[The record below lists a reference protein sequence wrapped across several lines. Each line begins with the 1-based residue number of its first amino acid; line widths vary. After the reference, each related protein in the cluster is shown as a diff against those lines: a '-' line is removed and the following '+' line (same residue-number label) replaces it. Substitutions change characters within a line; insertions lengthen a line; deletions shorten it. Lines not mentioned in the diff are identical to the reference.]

1 MVNDTGFYDGFTGSR
16 GRILQFATGA
26 TVISDYM
33 LHYKTIQT
41 TIDQPFRAGFI
52 LCLLLIQRSAHLNLN
67 LRER

>member
-26 TVISDYM
+26 SLGSYIA
-33 LHYKTIQT
+33 LKTIQPQS
-41 TIDQPFRAGFI
+41 IN
-52 LCLLLIQRSAHLNLN
+52 LLERVSYLFTFDSKKRSVNLN